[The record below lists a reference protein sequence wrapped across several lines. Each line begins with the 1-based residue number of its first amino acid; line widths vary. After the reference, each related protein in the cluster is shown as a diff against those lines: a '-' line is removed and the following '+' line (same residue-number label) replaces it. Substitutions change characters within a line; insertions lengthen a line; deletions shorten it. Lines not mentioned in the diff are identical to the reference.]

1 MGDGPSTLAQAT
13 AISDHTA
20 AEPVTL
26 TITGPLSPRRPA
38 GASAEEL
45 VPGLPQALRGPTCLS
60 QAAHECQREDVLL
73 DDGRHCPRGSHH
85 QTRYSGELPW
95 WLRGWAHGQGL
106 SFCLISPILKWNISN
121 CEKKNNWDKQKTV
134 KDLILTIWTTPC
146 DFWVQIPPD
155 FVPIHTYQSAPL
167 Q

>member
-1 MGDGPSTLAQAT
+1 MDDGPSTLAQAT

-26 TITGPLSPRRPA
+26 TTTGPLPPGCPA

-45 VPGLPQALRGPTCLS
+45 VPGLPQALRGSACLS

-73 DDGRHCPRGSHH
+73 YDGRHCPRGSHH

-95 WLRGWAHGQGL
+95 WLRDGL
-106 SFCLISPILKWNISN
+106 MDRGSVF
-121 CEKKNNWDKQKTV
+121 
-134 KDLILTIWTTPC
+134 
-146 DFWVQIPPD
+146 
-155 FVPIHTYQSAPL
+155 A
-167 Q
+167 